1 MHIYC
6 RIKKKKDID
15 EYILRTINEI
25 SRTVRY
31 ISIRRRFQPTFA
43 NCIQIGFLRRVNF
56 D

>member
-15 EYILRTINEI
+15 EYILRTVNEI

-31 ISIRRRFQPTFA
+31 ISIRRRFPPAFA
-43 NCIQIGFLRRVNF
+43 NYIQIGFLRTCEF
-56 D
+56 